1 MTPTTFPFNFGHTAQ
16 GFTQV
21 TLGWRR
27 KASMGNREGLVKE
40 AKGERADIGW
50 VERCKE
56 EEEIDRMWVSF

>member
-1 MTPTTFPFNFGHTAQ
+1 M
-16 GFTQV
+16 

-27 KASMGNREGLVKE
+27 KASMRNREGLVKE

-56 EEEIDRMWVSF
+56 EEEIDRMCVCF